1 MKGLFY
7 VLPCIELLFS
17 QSVNRESTL
26 VIGLIE
32 KPYNQVSVYVA
43 WLIWGKRFT
52 IRYRK

>member
-17 QSVNRESTL
+17 QSVKNQETTI
-26 VIGLIE
+26 VVGIIE

-43 WLIWGKRFT
+43 WLIWSKRFT
-52 IRYRK
+52 IKYR